1 MYRHTYININ
11 IIQSIKSHG
20 RSNKIP
26 GKFKV
31 SFLIGKE
38 KPVVYHIN
46 EQSDTEINPQNSK
59 CIAASG
65 SYEIDRRQGHEESCV
80 QMASKKHEPKLEP

>member
-11 IIQSIKSHG
+11 IIKSIKSHG

-26 GKFKV
+26 GKFEV
-31 SFLIGKE
+31 SFLIANE
-38 KPVVYHIN
+38 KPVVYHIT
-46 EQSDTEINPQNSK
+46 ERSDTEINHQNGK

-65 SYEIDRRQGHEESCV
+65 SYEIDQRQSHEESCV
-80 QMASKKHEPKLEP
+80 LMASKKHEPKLDP